1 MMATRLALI
10 TGGMGGLGETIS
22 TKMAGA
28 GYRVVVTYSPS
39 NTKYRAW
46 LEEMKGRGHS
56 FSAYPVDV
64 VNYDDCAR
72 KCAQIQGECGPID
85 ILVNNAGITRDM
97 TFRKMTKAA
106 WDEVMRTNLD
116 SCFNMTKQVMD
127 GMVERAWPRH
137 QRVVGQRAER
147 RLRADQLLGGQ
158 GRHPLLH
165 QGARARGGAQERD
178 GEYHFAGLHR
188 HADGHRHSEGNS
200 RLEDPA
206 ADPARAARQARGGC
220 RPDYLS
226 VLRGSGIRHR
236 REHFHQRRPA
246 HVLRS
251 RLRHMSASPQ
261 ESREARMQSQVRLIK
276 KYPNRRL
283 YDTKTS
289 SYITLADVKQMVL
302 KQEDFQVIDAKSGD
316 DLTRAILLQ
325 IILEEESGGVP
336 MFSSD
341 LLSQLIRSYGNAM
354 QGMMGSY
361 LERNI
366 RAFQD
371 IQKALQEQSHRMYG
385 DNSRASQELWAQFM
399 NLQGP
404 AMQSLMQAYMEQ
416 SQKMFSQFQEQ
427 MQSQARNMFSGLSF
441 PGFPAGQP
449 TKNDPEKQ

>member
-1 MMATRLALI
+1 
-10 TGGMGGLGETIS
+10 
-22 TKMAGA
+22 
-28 GYRVVVTYSPS
+28 
-39 NTKYRAW
+39 
-46 LEEMKGRGHS
+46 
-56 FSAYPVDV
+56 
-64 VNYDDCAR
+64 
-72 KCAQIQGECGPID
+72 
-85 ILVNNAGITRDM
+85 
-97 TFRKMTKAA
+97 
-106 WDEVMRTNLD
+106 
-116 SCFNMTKQVMD
+116 
-127 GMVERAWPRH
+127 
-137 QRVVGQRAER
+137 
-147 RLRADQLLGGQ
+147 
-158 GRHPLLH
+158 
-165 QGARARGGAQERD
+165 
-178 GEYHFAGLHR
+178 
-188 HADGHRHSEGNS
+188 
-200 RLEDPA
+200 
-206 ADPARAARQARGGC
+206 
-220 RPDYLS
+220 
-226 VLRGSGIRHR
+226 
-236 REHFHQRRPA
+236 
-246 HVLRS
+246 
-251 RLRHMSASPQ
+251 
-261 ESREARMQSQVRLIK
+261 MQSQVRLIK

-302 KQEDFQVIDAKSGD
+302 KQEDFQVVDAKSGD
-316 DLTRAILLQ
+316 DLTRQILLQ

-441 PGFPAGQP
+441 PGFPSGQKSDKGENKP
-449 TKNDPEKQ
+449 

>member
-1 MMATRLALI
+1 
-10 TGGMGGLGETIS
+10 
-22 TKMAGA
+22 
-28 GYRVVVTYSPS
+28 
-39 NTKYRAW
+39 
-46 LEEMKGRGHS
+46 
-56 FSAYPVDV
+56 
-64 VNYDDCAR
+64 
-72 KCAQIQGECGPID
+72 
-85 ILVNNAGITRDM
+85 
-97 TFRKMTKAA
+97 
-106 WDEVMRTNLD
+106 
-116 SCFNMTKQVMD
+116 
-127 GMVERAWPRH
+127 
-137 QRVVGQRAER
+137 
-147 RLRADQLLGGQ
+147 
-158 GRHPLLH
+158 
-165 QGARARGGAQERD
+165 
-178 GEYHFAGLHR
+178 
-188 HADGHRHSEGNS
+188 
-200 RLEDPA
+200 
-206 ADPARAARQARGGC
+206 
-220 RPDYLS
+220 
-226 VLRGSGIRHR
+226 
-236 REHFHQRRPA
+236 
-246 HVLRS
+246 
-251 RLRHMSASPQ
+251 
-261 ESREARMQSQVRLIK
+261 MQSQVRLIK

-316 DLTRAILLQ
+316 DLTRQILLQ

-441 PGFPAGQP
+441 PGFAASQQG
-449 TKNDPEKQ
+449 KSDPEKQ